1 MRETGGE
8 FEMKFRM
15 AVLALGLLS
24 AAGVAHA
31 EGDAAKGEKVF
42 KKCMA
47 CHVVAEPVNKVGP
60 HLRGLV
66 GRKAAS
72 VEGYKYSAAMMKKGE
87 EGVVWDEAT
96 LAAYLPK
103 PMAFVP
109 GTKMAF
115 AGLKK
120 PEEIADII
128 AYLKTQAP

>member
-1 MRETGGE
+1 
-8 FEMKFRM
+8 M
-15 AVLALGLLS
+15 AVLALGLV
-24 AAGVAHA
+24 AAATAAQA

-47 CHVVAEPVNKVGP
+47 CHVVADTTNKVGP

-72 VEGYKYSAAMMKKGE
+72 VEGYKYSAAMVKKGE

-96 LAAYLPK
+96 LTAYLPK

>member
-1 MRETGGE
+1 
-8 FEMKFRM
+8 MKFRM
-15 AVLALGLLS
+15 AVLALGLTA

-47 CHVVAEPVNKVGP
+47 CHVVADATNKIGP
-60 HLRGLV
+60 SLRGIV

-72 VEGYKYSAAMMKKGE
+72 VADYKYSAAMVKKGE

-96 LAAYLPK
+96 LTEYLPK

-128 AYLKTQAP
+128 AYLKTQTP